1 MKDFLTGKKHV
12 HFIGIGGSGM
22 YPLAQIL
29 HSQGYYLTGSDNN
42 ETETLE
48 RVRKMGIPVYLGQR
62 AENIGDA
69 DLIVHTAAIMS
80 DNPELIAAKASSAEV
95 VERSVLLGLIT
106 SRFEKA
112 ICVTGTHGKTTVS
125 SMMTHILLADNIDL
139 SAVIGGKLK
148 AINGSGI
155 AGKSEYMVCEACE
168 FQDHFLNL
176 FPNISIIL
184 NVDCDHMEYFKTL
197 ENLEHSFSVF
207 CDNTTD
213 LLVYNADDENTV
225 KSVSDSKFNKK
236 KVTFGWSEKS
246 DYYPKNVK
254 KISNFEYSFELY
266 SKGKLLDTVKICV
279 PGKHNILNAVAS
291 CATALEMGI
300 SLESIK
306 KGLESFN
313 GTGRRFERLAQID
326 GITIADDYA
335 HHPAE
340 IKATLETAKSMDFK
354 RIIAVHQP
362 FTYSRT
368 FTLMD
373 DFAEALSVADKV
385 VLTEIMGSREKN
397 TYNVFS
403 KDLAE
408 KIDGCEWFPTFEEVA
423 EYTAQI
429 AREGDLIITMS
440 CGDVYKVA
448 EMIIEKLK

>member
-139 SAVIGGKLK
+139 SAVIGGKLR

-306 KGLESFN
+306 KGLESFS